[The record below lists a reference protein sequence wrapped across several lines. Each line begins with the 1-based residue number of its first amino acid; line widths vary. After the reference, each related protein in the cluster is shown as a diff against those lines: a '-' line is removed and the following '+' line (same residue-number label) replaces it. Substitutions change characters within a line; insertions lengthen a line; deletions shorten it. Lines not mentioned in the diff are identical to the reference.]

1 MSVFSGIDE
10 LHVCFFVISLE
21 CLQTLLSQPLNML
34 MFFLFGMSMEVEDS
48 TTRTQ
53 TEIFVLGNTI
63 DCDNLPSM
71 PVRTDDTELFGMVVF
86 GAAFT
91 LKTLFPLQLFGYA
104 VKASGTANG
113 VL

>member
-10 LHVCFFVISLE
+10 LHVCFFIISLE
-21 CLQTLLSQPLNML
+21 CLQTLLSQPLNTL

-48 TTRTQ
+48 MTRTQ

-91 LKTLFPLQLFGYA
+91 LKMLFPLQLFGYA